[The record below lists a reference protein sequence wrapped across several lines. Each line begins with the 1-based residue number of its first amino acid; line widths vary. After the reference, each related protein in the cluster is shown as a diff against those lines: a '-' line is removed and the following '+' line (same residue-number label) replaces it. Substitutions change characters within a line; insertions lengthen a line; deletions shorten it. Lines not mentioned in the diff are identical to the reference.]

1 MTLWISLTALG
12 IQRAILDWGGVASC
26 VVSAR
31 WPERVSG
38 LGAYAG
44 YDVVDVERLGH
55 AFAPASEHV
64 QWDQHMFQ
72 LERGR
77 ERLAQHRR
85 AWCRIL
91 WEVVA
96 WLEV

>member
-1 MTLWISLTALG
+1 VSRLAASVPRAFWPTIQCARGQQAALGHDVIDLLDALG
-12 IQRAILDWGGVASC
+12 IQRAILAGNDWGGVASC
-26 VVSAR
+26 VASAL

-64 QWDQHMFQ
+64 Q
-72 LERGR
+72 
-77 ERLAQHRR
+77 
-85 AWCRIL
+85 
-91 WEVVA
+91 
-96 WLEV
+96 

>member
-1 MTLWISLTALG
+1 MLSG
-12 IQRAILDWGGVASC
+12 IQRAILAGNDWGGVVYCVAS
-26 VVSAR
+26 AL

-44 YDVVDVERLGH
+44 YHVVDVERLGH

-64 QWDQHMFQ
+64 QWYQHMFQ

-77 ERLAQHRR
+77 ECL
-85 AWCRIL
+85 
-91 WEVVA
+91 V
-96 WLEV
+96 